1 MIFDIHLL
9 RQSDTNL
16 IPPIHMGVQSDGFV
30 LLKNKFNLNL
40 FLLRALFFLFFFTLS
55 DFITYVYIYTRYN
68 FQELQDTQNLI
79 LFIGYRFNEKKKIIL
94 YTCKKSTQ
102 WYQIKS
108 FCIINIS
115 RNIIHFQINVL
126 SKMYNK
132 QTSAVLIKW
141 YCWI

>member
-1 MIFDIHLL
+1 MTFIFYGKVTQILFHQFTWVCSQTDLSYW
-9 RQSDTNL
+9 RTNL
-16 IPPIHMGVQSDGFV
+16 IWICFSWERYF
-30 LLKNKFNLNL
+30 FFF
-40 FLLRALFFLFFFTLS
+40 FLLWVILLLMS
-55 DFITYVYIYTRYN
+55 IYIR
-68 FQELQDTQNLI
+68 DTISRNCKTHKIWFCSLV
-79 LFIGYRFNEKKKIIL
+79 IGLMRKIIL